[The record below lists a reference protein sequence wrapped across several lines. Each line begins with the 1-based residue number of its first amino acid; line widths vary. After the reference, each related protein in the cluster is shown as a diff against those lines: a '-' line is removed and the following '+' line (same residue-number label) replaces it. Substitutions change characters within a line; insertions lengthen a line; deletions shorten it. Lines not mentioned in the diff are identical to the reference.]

1 MIAYIDLYCELLY
14 DSTNNEH
21 KQTQD
26 RISVLKIGIHQ
37 CFRYVNI
44 ENRA

>member
-14 DSTNNEH
+14 DSTNDKH

-26 RISVLKIGIHQ
+26 RISAIKICIQ
-37 CFRYVNI
+37 
-44 ENRA
+44 